1 MFNNMAKKTRN
12 IKRNKHDKIV
22 RDYDEVKSKH
32 LEKLANRMLKDDEK
46 NSMLRS
52 KVIKGD
58 FLDKF

>member
-1 MFNNMAKKTRN
+1 MAKKTRN
-12 IKRNKHDKIV
+12 IKRSKHDKIV

-46 NSMLRS
+46 NNMLRS
-52 KVIKGD
+52 KVIKGN

>member
-1 MFNNMAKKTRN
+1 MVKKTRN

>member
-1 MFNNMAKKTRN
+1 MAKKTRN

-46 NSMLRS
+46 NNMLRS

>member
-1 MFNNMAKKTRN
+1 MAKKTRN
-12 IKRNKHDKIV
+12 IKRKKHDKIV

-46 NSMLRS
+46 NNMLKS
-52 KVIKGD
+52 KVIKGN

>member
-1 MFNNMAKKTRN
+1 MVKKTRN

-46 NSMLRS
+46 NNMLRS

>member
-1 MFNNMAKKTRN
+1 MAKKTRN

-46 NSMLRS
+46 NNMLKS
-52 KVIKGD
+52 KVIKGN

>member
-1 MFNNMAKKTRN
+1 MAKKTRN
-12 IKRNKHDKIV
+12 IKRKKHDKIV

-46 NSMLRS
+46 NNMLRS
-52 KVIKGD
+52 KVIKGN